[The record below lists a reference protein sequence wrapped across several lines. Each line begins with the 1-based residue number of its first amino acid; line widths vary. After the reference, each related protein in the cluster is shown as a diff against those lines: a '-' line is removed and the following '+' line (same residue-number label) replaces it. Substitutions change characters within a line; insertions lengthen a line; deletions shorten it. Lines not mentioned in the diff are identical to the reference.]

1 MNPEELAVLI
11 TQQTGKKVSGWAPC
25 HLLNDE
31 LVALSAVGPNAD
43 EWYFGDFVI
52 HSTESYLPSA
62 IARNIGALVGDV
74 DTLAVSNNLGQPI
87 VNSSIHR
94 GVLWNKIADWNFL
107 SGHFYGYKFTR
118 QREYVVQSK
127 TMQTAVGWS
136 NVGTVYTHSS
146 GTLELAASGAWAVSS
161 QLRITITVTGMTS
174 GQLTIEFDS
183 GTVGTITSNG
193 TYTYTFNTGALD
205 SALYLTPT
213 GIFDG
218 SIDTDTLIIE
228 KYT

>member
-1 MNPEELAVLI
+1 M
-11 TQQTGKKVSGWAPC
+11 
-25 HLLNDE
+25 
-31 LVALSAVGPNAD
+31 
-43 EWYFGDFVI
+43 
-52 HSTESYLPSA
+52 
-62 IARNIGALVGDV
+62 
-74 DTLAVSNNLGQPI
+74 
-87 VNSSIHR
+87 
-94 GVLWNKIADWNFL
+94 LWNKIADWNFL

-174 GQLTIEFDS
+174 GQLTLEFDS